1 MSEDR
6 VQRRLA
12 AILVADMVGY
22 SRLMEADERG
32 IIARQKA
39 IRQEL
44 IDPEIAAHN
53 GRIVKTTGDGLLVE
67 FASVVDATES
77 AVAIQQ
83 AMAEREADVPEER
96 LIQYR
101 VGINLGDIVIDGD
114 DILGDGVNIAARLE
128 TLAPPGGLCISGGV
142 HDQIRNKLDIQF
154 EDLGEQSIKN
164 ISQPVRVWRWPA
176 AGIEAVV
183 DVSAPVPGFNGR
195 PAIAVLAF
203 DNLSGDADQEYFADG
218 IVEDVIT
225 RIATWRW
232 IPVIARSSTFKY
244 KGQTVDV
251 RRVGRELGAGYVI
264 EGSVRKEGNRVRIT
278 AQLIDT
284 ASEHHIWAER
294 YDRELE
300 DIFSLQ
306 NEIAESVVSALEPV
320 VGQAAR
326 ARARHKHPGNL
337 DAWDLYQ
344 RGTWHFFRFT
354 RDDFTAALEFF
365 RRSADRDSDFALP
378 LSGIALVRLI
388 ENLFAWSP
396 DPAANLA
403 EAHRTALAAVD
414 LDGMDPLANT
424 ILGYSHT
431 FMRHYDAALAAAR
444 RACEL
449 NPSLPWAHHSLGYA
463 DMVIGNFAEAA
474 ERMEQAI
481 RISPNDDILHFW
493 IVTLSAAYYLARD
506 YEKARELAE
515 VAVRRAPH
523 YPMARRNLASAL
535 AQLGRL
541 DEAGEELDA
550 LLKLSPNYTRENA
563 RHAAPVRD
571 EAVFDHYMEGLH
583 KAGLPR

>member
-1 MSEDR
+1 MPEER

-12 AILVADMVGY
+12 AILVSDMVGY
-22 SRLMEADERG
+22 SRLMEADETG
-32 IIARQKA
+32 TIARQKA
-39 IRQEL
+39 HRSEL
-44 IDPEIAAHN
+44 IDPEIAAHG

-142 HDQIRNKLDIQF
+142 HDQIHKKLDIQF

-232 IPVIARSSTFKY
+232 IPVIARNSTFKY

-251 RRVGRELGAGYVI
+251 RRVGRELGVGYVI
-264 EGSVRKEGNRVRIT
+264 KGSVRKAGNRVRIT
-278 AQLIDT
+278 TQLIDT
-284 ASEHHIWAER
+284 ASEHQIWAER

-300 DIFSLQ
+300 DIFALQ
-306 NEIAESVVSALEPV
+306 DEIAESVVSALEPV
-320 VGQAAR
+320 VGHAAR
-326 ARARHKHPGNL
+326 ARCVGPVPARHV
-337 DAWDLYQ
+337 
-344 RGTWHFFRFT
+344 
-354 RDDFTAALEFF
+354 AL
-365 RRSADRDSDFALP
+365 LP
-378 LSGIALVRLI
+378 L
-388 ENLFAWSP
+388 
-396 DPAANLA
+396 
-403 EAHRTALAAVD
+403 
-414 LDGMDPLANT
+414 
-424 ILGYSHT
+424 
-431 FMRHYDAALAAAR
+431 
-444 RACEL
+444 
-449 NPSLPWAHHSLGYA
+449 YA
-463 DMVIGNFAEAA
+463 G
-474 ERMEQAI
+474 
-481 RISPNDDILHFW
+481 
-493 IVTLSAAYYLARD
+493 
-506 YEKARELAE
+506 
-515 VAVRRAPH
+515 
-523 YPMARRNLASAL
+523 
-535 AQLGRL
+535 
-541 DEAGEELDA
+541 
-550 LLKLSPNYTRENA
+550 
-563 RHAAPVRD
+563 
-571 EAVFDHYMEGLH
+571 
-583 KAGLPR
+583 